1 MHFCKVDVID
11 TCQYKEG
18 VRGEGGGGEG
28 RGGEGRGGEGERGRR
43 GGKDGQGQI
52 EQLIML
58 V

>member
-28 RGGEGRGGEGERGRR
+28 RGGEGRGGGKGEERGK
-43 GGKDGQGQI
+43 GWAGAD
-52 EQLIML
+52 
-58 V
+58 